1 MMQDQAGG
9 AGAGRGPQILVAGAG
24 STGIA
29 AALAFA
35 RAGLRVALV
44 AGFVPLPGRTVAL
57 FEASVRFLDALGALE
72 RVKAKACP
80 IEAIRMIDD
89 TGQLLPTPDLTLRA
103 SEIDLP
109 ALGINISNDELVE
122 ALLEVT
128 RERRAF
134 EIVDAESPII
144 FSTGKERWPS
154 SPTDARSRR
163 ISSSPPMGGKAGRER
178 SPE

>member
-1 MMQDQAGG
+1 MEWRNDDARSGG
-9 AGAGRGPQILVAGAG
+9 RRGSGTWSQILVAGAG

-44 AGFVPLPGRTVAL
+44 GRFPPPLPGRTVAL

-109 ALGINISNDELVE
+109 ALGIH
-122 ALLEVT
+122 
-128 RERRAF
+128 F
-134 EIVDAESPII
+134 Q
-144 FSTGKERWPS
+144 
-154 SPTDARSRR
+154 
-163 ISSSPPMGGKAGRER
+163 
-178 SPE
+178 